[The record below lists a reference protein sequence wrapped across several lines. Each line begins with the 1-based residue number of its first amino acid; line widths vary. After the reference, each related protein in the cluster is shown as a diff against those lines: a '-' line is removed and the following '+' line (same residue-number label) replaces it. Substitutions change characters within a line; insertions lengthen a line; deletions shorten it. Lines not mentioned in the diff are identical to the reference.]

1 MSEPAVETSL
11 REVALDLQR
20 RAAGRRPAIFEPRD
34 WLRRMIEQSLD
45 DDQVRTAL
53 FRFVDVLPS
62 LRGAREVGDHLEQ
75 YFANV
80 DHALGGLTLLAH
92 TLHASWLVAP
102 IVRKNVTVLA
112 RRFIAP
118 NDPDSLREA
127 LEAIRA
133 APAAFTIDLVGEA
146 IVSEAEAVAMLGRYE
161 ALLADLAAMTESW
174 AEVARLDRDD
184 RGPLPRVDVSV
195 KLSSLYARFDPLDP
209 DTEQVVAKRLRR
221 LDIPKIRRAEL
232 MVTPLRDPSRLNGSG
247 LVLINPPWT
256 LEGELKA
263 LLPALAGLLGR
274 EGAGR
279 FTLDWLAEEGVR

>member
-1 MSEPAVETSL
+1 
-11 REVALDLQR
+11 
-20 RAAGRRPAIFEPRD
+20 
-34 WLRRMIEQSLD
+34 MIEQSLD

-75 YFANV
+75 YFATV

-133 APAAFTIDLVGEA
+133 EPAAFTIDLVGEA
-146 IVSEAEAVAMLGRYE
+146 IVSQAEAVAMLGRYE
-161 ALLADLAAMTESW
+161 ALLADLVALTESW
-174 AEVARLDRDD
+174 SDVARLDRDD

-209 DTEQVVAKRLRR
+209 ETERVVA
-221 LDIPKIRRAEL
+221 
-232 MVTPLRDPSRLNGSG
+232 
-247 LVLINPPWT
+247 
-256 LEGELKA
+256 
-263 LLPALAGLLGR
+263 ALAAAAAP
-274 EGAGR
+274 AGR
-279 FTLDWLAEEGVR
+279 LGASITIDMEQHRIKDDAGDRGRAQ